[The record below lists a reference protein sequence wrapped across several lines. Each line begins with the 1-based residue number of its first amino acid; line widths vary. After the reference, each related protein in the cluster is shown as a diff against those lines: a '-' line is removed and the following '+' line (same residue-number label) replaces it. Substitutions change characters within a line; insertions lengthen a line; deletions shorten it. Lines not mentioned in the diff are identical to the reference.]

1 MTVGVAWYAHFA
13 CGLLAIP
20 QVEGLLV
27 TGLSSTASLGDRIF
41 IDNLRLKCRVGVTD
55 EERLLP
61 QEILMDITLAINL
74 KPAGTSDNLGDTL
87 DYKDMLRRISQ
98 FASEREFKLLEG
110 LAEGIAALA
119 LKVDRV
125 EKVTVKARKAK
136 YSSEPS
142 IGVKI
147 ERSS

>member
-1 MTVGVAWYAHFA
+1 M
-13 CGLLAIP
+13 
-20 QVEGLLV
+20 
-27 TGLSSTASLGDRIF
+27 GDRIF